1 MKVYGKIM
9 EYKETIRA
17 VFDNM
22 VADVYKVEKTNFYII
37 YIYEI
42 SEDKKTLITKKIR
55 PALKGRSYQSIR
67 DEIREHL
74 FQEAYHK
81 KQIQSHLAED
91 ISLIT

>member
-1 MKVYGKIM
+1 MKVYRKIM

-22 VADVYKVEKTNFYII
+22 VADIYKVEKTNFYII

-74 FQEAYHK
+74 FQEAYNKIHTS
-81 KQIQSHLAED
+81 QHIQD
-91 ISLIT
+91 ILLTT